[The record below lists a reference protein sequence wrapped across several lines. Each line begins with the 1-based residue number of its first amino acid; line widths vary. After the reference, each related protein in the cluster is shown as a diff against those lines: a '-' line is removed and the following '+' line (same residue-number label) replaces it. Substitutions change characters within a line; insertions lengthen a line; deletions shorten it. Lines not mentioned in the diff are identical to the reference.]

1 MRFRKLPRTGC
12 ICSGNVGRRLR
23 ARHDLSHYPAFVG
36 SIKDVHGAEIH
47 ALDNA
52 IDFTGLRVLEVGAG
66 EGRMTTRYAGLTES
80 VLAIEPDAESL
91 ATARAHVPPELQE
104 RISFRLVDAAELD
117 EPAESFDAAFLSWS
131 L

>member
-1 MRFRKLPRTGC
+1 
-12 ICSGNVGRRLR
+12 
-23 ARHDLSHYPAFVG
+23 VG

-47 ALDNA
+47 ALNNA
-52 IDFTGLRVLEVGAG
+52 IDFTGLRVLEVGVG
-66 EGRMTTRYAGLTES
+66 EGRMTTRYAGLTDS

-91 ATARAHVPPELQE
+91 AMARARVPPELHE

>member
-1 MRFRKLPRTGC
+1 VTISRFRSPAGTGY
-12 ICSGNVGRRLR
+12 SAL
-23 ARHDLSHYPAFVG
+23 VG
-36 SIKDVHGAEIH
+36 SIKDIHGAELQ
-47 ALDNA
+47 ALTSV

-66 EGRMTTRYAGLTES
+66 EGRMTTRYADLTKS
-80 VLAIEPDAESL
+80 VVAIEPDAESL
-91 ATARAHVPPELQE
+91 ATAQSLVPPELEE